1 MKTLLPQLIRSVL
14 FPLLVVAL
22 ALVLPA
28 GTPDA
33 AHADDDDPKAP
44 APDEPAQDEGPVDDV
59 FEGTTTFSADQ
70 VDHAMKKAIAWLG
83 KKVSRD
89 GSWGEIEGDT
99 FYGGQTDDGRQR
111 GYGHPAGVTALVL
124 YTLLKCKEDVANP
137 RIKEGF
143 RYLKDNHLA
152 EPRGAYESSM
162 LLLAL
167 TATAN
172 PYKTASA
179 AQRAEGGESLK
190 LKQPW
195 RSWAEKLVKH
205 LVKQRFVGSR
215 GWRYFINESPA
226 PGGPEDLSSTQLAAL
241 ALFAAQRVGVRV
253 DRDVWE
259 DVLAFTVAQ
268 QEPEGPEVEIL
279 DPADRSTPYKARS
292 RGFSYIRGA
301 SEPQHALPS
310 GSMTACALANIEMAR
325 FSLRSGKGKRE
336 AWEARPDAAPVQTAL
351 YDGLAWLKTNWSA
364 FANPQP
370 GGRDDRSGYHIYYL
384 YAVERAMDLLGLRT
398 IDKHVWYSEMGQ
410 ELLNR
415 QFEDGHWGTGTTHE
429 PNDILDTCF
438 ALLFLRR
445 AHVDTIPFPSFT
457 NGSGEAS
464 DNR

>member
-1 MKTLLPQLIRSVL
+1 MK
-14 FPLLVVAL
+14 PLLAQLTKPIFFLVLLLASAL
-22 ALVLPA
+22 LLPA
-28 GTPDA
+28 GARNVARADEGDPKSPA
-33 AHADDDDPKAP
+33 PEEPADDEGAIDDI
-44 APDEPAQDEGPVDDV
+44 
-59 FEGTTTFSADQ
+59 FEGTTTFSAEQ
-70 VDHAMKKAIAWLG
+70 VDNAMKKAIAWLG
-83 KKVSRD
+83 KKVGRD
-89 GSWGEIEGDT
+89 GGWGEIEGDT

-124 YTLLKCKEDVANP
+124 YTLLKCKVELANP
-137 RIKEGF
+137 LIKDGF
-143 RYLKDNHLA
+143 RYLEDNHL
-152 EPRGAYESSM
+152 EQPRGAYESSM

-172 PYKTASA
+172 PYKTSA
-179 AQRAEGGESLK
+179 AAKRAEGGESLK

-195 RSWAEKLVKH
+195 RGWADKLVKH
-205 LVKQRFVGSR
+205 LVKQRFVGAR

-241 ALFAAQRVGVRV
+241 ALFAAQRVGLRV
-253 DRDVWE
+253 DREVWE
-259 DVLAFTVAQ
+259 DVLAFTIAQ
-268 QEPEGPEVEIL
+268 QETDGPEVEIL
-279 DPADRSTPYKARS
+279 DPANRGATYKARS
-292 RGFSYIRGA
+292 RGFSYIRTA
-301 SEPQHALPS
+301 SEPQHALPT

-325 FSLRSGKGKRE
+325 FSLRTGKGRRE
-336 AWEARPDAAPVQTAL
+336 AWEARPDAALVQASL
-351 YDGLAWLKTNWSA
+351 YDGLAWLKTHWSA

-370 GGRDDRSGYHIYYL
+370 GGRDDVSGYHIYYL

-415 QFEDGHWGTGTTHE
+415 QFDDGHWGTGTTHE